1 MKTNR
6 PSKVKVVVIA
16 LLFAAALV
24 LAQPRPAHACLD
36 PFTLGACLVVA
47 VVAVAVTVVAV
58 QAVICTPVAA
68 FKAPDHTNGFT
79 GAYGD
84 CFRPG
89 APQNTAAATKG
100 DKSSDSIQPAPTQ
113 AEPSSQTSTDS
124 VLGETG
130 AEAPAL

>member
-24 LAQPRPAHACLD
+24 LAQPRPAHACFLD
-36 PFTLGACLVVA
+36 PFACLVVA

-89 APQNTAAATKG
+89 ASQNTAAATKG
-100 DKSSDSIQPAPTQ
+100 DKSSDSNQLAPTQ
-113 AEPSSQTSTDS
+113 AKPSSQTSTDS